1 MSTRCTK
8 LAAAALAMAMVLS
21 GCGGGDD
28 ADDGQTVAPLAAGAG
43 TYFTTDF
50 LSSDASFNQVNEFSG
65 ETATLFAYSDAA
77 AGASRCPALAALD
90 SRADGMVLA
99 AAKRSAALYEADP
112 RNALCRLVAALPE
125 TMAALAVRADGRIF
139 TVSATNKLYQF
150 DAQGRQLAAT
160 ALLCPAFVVTC
171 PVRGIDFSAT
181 GTLHAIVAPGLWSR
195 VEIASG
201 QLTAVRSGVGL
212 SDDFD
217 IDAQGL
223 VRGLAS
229 DELRFFDLAGNPSG
243 RAVNVFGGT
252 AFATG
257 LVHR

>member
-1 MSTRCTK
+1 MSIRWTT
-8 LAAAALAMAMVLS
+8 LAVAALAVGMALS
-21 GCGGGDD
+21 GCGGSE
-28 ADDGQTVAPLAAGAG
+28 DDGQTVAPLAAGAG
-43 TYFTTDF
+43 TYFASDF
-50 LSSDASFNQVNEFSG
+50 LSADASFYRVDEFSG
-65 ETATLFAYSDAA
+65 ETDALFAYADGA
-77 AGASRCPALAALD
+77 AGASRCPALVALD

-99 AAKRSAALYEADP
+99 VARRSAALYESDP

-125 TMAALAVRADGRIF
+125 TMAALAVRADGRLF

-150 DAQGRQLAAT
+150 DAQGRQLAVA
-160 ALLCPAFVVTC
+160 ALLCPPSVVTC
-171 PVRGIDFSAT
+171 PVRGIDFSPA
-181 GTLHAIVAPGLWSR
+181 GALHAIVAPGLWSS
-195 VEIASG
+195 IDINSG
-201 QLTAVRSGVGL
+201 QLTAIRSGVGL

-229 DELRFFDLAGNPSG
+229 DELRFFDLTGVPNR